1 MSRLDPDIVKAR
13 DAAYRAARV
22 VSAGNADLAASVLL
36 GAELSVIRRLVAGA
50 LPTGEVG
57 YWQIVEKELGR

>member
-1 MSRLDPDIVKAR
+1 MSRLDPDIVKSR

-36 GAELSVIRRLVAGA
+36 GAELSIIRRLVAA
-50 LPTGEVG
+50 SLPTGEVG
-57 YWQIVEKELGR
+57 YWQIVEKELAR